1 MTYTISADT
10 KKFIENFVQK
20 YTIEETLKEEL
31 ITCKS
36 VKELAEKIESNSE
49 LQTMH
54 NELKTKYINNAFET
68 FSDIVTG
75 YIAKKYIQHIHLYIT
90 T

>member
-54 NELKTKYINNAFET
+54 NE
-68 FSDIVTG
+68 
-75 YIAKKYIQHIHLYIT
+75 
-90 T
+90 